1 MTDELPAQAP
11 AFSHRWIEA
20 VQADPDAPFLQF
32 EAADGSISRW
42 TYGAFEEL
50 VARVAGTLAA
60 AGAGPGARVH
70 LALAN
75 CPAFVAVWLACGRL
89 GASMVPSDPRSTTR
103 EIAVHLERTR
113 PAVGICA
120 TAREDVYRAAVPA
133 GMTAIAVAE
142 DGEIDPRLLAGGAA
156 VAPAE
161 VGGGDEAAILFT
173 SGTTST
179 PKGVVITQAN
189 YAFVGDVMAGAARLS
204 SRDRF
209 LVVLPLFHAN
219 AQYYCFAAAIA
230 VGASVALTSGFSASR
245 FLAQAARHEATH
257 VSLFAAP
264 IRMILA
270 RGAEPVEGLR
280 VRHAWYAQR
289 LTEDEYARFAALLG
303 CRPRELYGMTETM
316 AAVLSGRE
324 TAGWREA
331 IGGPTVGCRVALL
344 PPVDADAA
352 ADGEA
357 AADPGLGE
365 IAVAGRR
372 GVELFAGYLDDP
384 QTTEAAFEGA
394 WFRTGDLGRL
404 DDRGDVLFA
413 GRRGEFLK
421 VSGENV
427 SVIEVES
434 VLTAH
439 AGVMEAAVVGRPDPV
454 RDEVPVAFVVPADGA
469 RLEPAALLAHC
480 AERLA
485 PAKRPVDVR
494 FVDELPRTSVGKI
507 KKYLLRREAQEG

>member
-1 MTDELPAQAP
+1 MQAMELPAAP
-11 AFSHRWIEA
+11 PTFSRRWAEA
-20 VQADPDAPFLQF
+20 VAGAPDAPFLQF
-32 EAADGSISRW
+32 EAAGGAVARW
-42 TYGAFEEL
+42 TYGEFDDV
-50 VARVAGTLAA
+50 VARVAGRLAA
-60 AGAGPGARVH
+60 AGAGRGSRVH

-75 CPAFVAVWLACGRL
+75 CPAFVAVWLATARL
-89 GASMVPSDPRSTTR
+89 GAAMVPSDPRSTTR
-103 EIAVHLERTR
+103 ELGVHLERTR
-113 PAVGICA
+113 PVAGICA
-120 TAREDVYRAAVPA
+120 RTRADVYRPAAPA
-133 GMTAIAVAE
+133 GMPVIAVGE
-142 DGEIDPRLLAGGAA
+142 DGEIDAALLGDPAPAAANVAGDAEAA
-156 VAPAE
+156 V
-161 VGGGDEAAILFT
+161 LFT

-189 YAFVGDVMAGAARLS
+189 FAFVADVMAAAARLGP
-204 SRDRF
+204 RDRF

-219 AQYYCFAAAIA
+219 AQYYCFAPAIA
-230 VGASVALTSGFSASR
+230 VGASVALVSAFSASR
-245 FLAQAARHEATH
+245 FFAQAVRHEATH

-270 RGAEPVEGLR
+270 RGAERVDGLR

-289 LTEDEYARFAALLG
+289 LTEDEYDRFAALLG

-331 IGGPTVGCRVALL
+331 IGGPTVGARVALL
-344 PPVDADAA
+344 PSADAD
-352 ADGEA
+352 ER
-357 AADPGLGE
+357 E

-372 GVELFAGYLDDP
+372 GIELFAGYLDDP
-384 QTTEAAFEGA
+384 ETTEAAFDGE

-404 DDRGDVLFA
+404 DDRGDVVFG

-439 AGVMEAAVVGRPDPV
+439 DGVMEAAVVGRPDPI
-454 RDEVPVAFVVPADGA
+454 RDEVPVAFVVPAAG
-469 RLEPAALLAHC
+469 AALDTDELRAYC
-480 AERLA
+480 AQRLA
-485 PAKRPVDVR
+485 PAKRPADVR
-494 FVDELPRTSVGKI
+494 LVDELPRTSVGKI
-507 KKYLLRREAQEG
+507 KKYVLRREAGSAP

>member
-1 MTDELPAQAP
+1 MELPAAPP
-11 AFSHRWIEA
+11 AFPRRWAEA
-20 VQADPDAPFLQF
+20 VAGDPGALFLQF
-32 EAADGSISRW
+32 EAAGGAIACW
-42 TYGAFEEL
+42 TYGEFDAV
-50 VARVAGTLAA
+50 VAQVAGRLAA
-60 AGAGPGARVH
+60 AGAGPGSRVH

-75 CPAFVAVWLACGRL
+75 CPAFVAVWLATARL

-103 EIAVHLERTR
+103 ELAVHLERTR
-113 PAVGICA
+113 PVAGVCA
-120 TAREDVYRAAVPA
+120 ATREDVYRAAVTGA
-133 GMTAIAVAE
+133 MEVIAVGE
-142 DGEIDPRLLAGGAA
+142 DGEIAPALLADPAPAA
-156 VAPAE
+156 DVAPAA
-161 VGGGDEAAILFT
+161 EAAILFT

-179 PKGVVITQAN
+179 PKGVVVTQAN
-189 YAFVGDVMAGAARLS
+189 FAFVADVMAAAARLGP
-204 SRDRF
+204 RDRF

-219 AQYYCFAAAIA
+219 AQYYCFAPAIA
-230 VGASVALTSGFSASR
+230 VGASVALMSGFSASR

-257 VSLFAAP
+257 ASLFAAP
-264 IRMILA
+264 MRMILA
-270 RGAEPVEGLR
+270 RGADRVDGLR

-289 LTEDEYARFAALLG
+289 LTEDEYDRFAGLLG

-331 IGGPTVGCRVALL
+331 IGGPTVGTRVALV
-344 PPVDADAA
+344 PAA
-352 ADGEA
+352 EA
-357 AADPGLGE
+357 EGQKRE

-384 QTTEAAFEGA
+384 DTTEAAFDGE

-404 DDRGDVLFA
+404 DDRGDVMFA

-434 VLTAH
+434 VLAAH
-439 AGVMEAAVVGRPDPV
+439 PGVMEAAVVGRPDPI
-454 RDEVPVAFVVPADGA
+454 RDEVPVAFVVATGGSRPEAGD
-469 RLEPAALLAHC
+469 LLAFC

-485 PAKRPVDVR
+485 PAKRPVAVR

-507 KKYLLRREAQEG
+507 KKYVLRRDAG